1 MYDVAAQAIKSVDS
15 ALRVGGPATAQAAWV
30 EPFIHHVVD
39 HRVPVDFVSTHV
51 YGNDSAENVL
61 SVHDS
66 ITRTQMV
73 GRAVRKVYEQ
83 VKASPRPNLPII
95 FSEYNASY
103 KNEPEVTDAVFMGPW
118 LADTIR
124 QCDGQVD
131 MLAYWTMS
139 DVFEEQGVIKQ
150 PFYGGY
156 GLLAEGGLPKPAFNA
171 FKLLHKL
178 GNRRFDAPSSSA
190 LITRQEDG
198 TLVAAVWN
206 LWLPE
211 EQGTAKEMTI
221 RVKDMES
228 PRHVRIFRL
237 DSAHGSLLST
247 YDAMGRPTYPTRG
260 QFAALRT
267 AAELPDPEVRS
278 LERDGIRIAIPPH
291 GLVVLEIQ

>member
-1 MYDVAAQAIKSVDS
+1 
-15 ALRVGGPATAQAAWV
+15 
-30 EPFIHHVVD
+30 
-39 HRVPVDFVSTHV
+39 
-51 YGNDSAENVL
+51 
-61 SVHDS
+61 
-66 ITRTQMV
+66 
-73 GRAVRKVYEQ
+73 
-83 VKASPRPNLPII
+83 
-95 FSEYNASY
+95 
-103 KNEPEVTDAVFMGPW
+103 
-118 LADTIR
+118 
-124 QCDGQVD
+124 
-131 MLAYWTMS
+131 
-139 DVFEEQGVIKQ
+139 
-150 PFYGGY
+150 
-156 GLLAEGGLPKPAFNA
+156 
-171 FKLLHKL
+171 

-247 YDAMGRPTYPTRG
+247 YDAMGRPPYPTRG